1 MNSSIIKN
9 IFYLFFSTAFTR
21 AFNAFSIIILA
32 SYLGAKEYGAFS
44 VAVAFSMVAGY
55 FTDVGLSNVVL
66 REGSKGKKD
75 DSIVMST
82 YIKMRIM
89 LLIITLLASTVI
101 IYFLYSK
108 GNLSKVMFLLVLPTI
123 IGLSM
128 QSISVVYFQLKEK
141 MKEIA
146 KIRTLSAILSVF
158 FVVLGMLCKFD
169 LTSIAFLYGCSYVI
183 AGIYGLYMLFT
194 KNSLCFSS
202 EFDKNLLTGVPAFII
217 SGLLIMI
224 LPQLGPLVL
233 EKTLSLNQLGNFSVA
248 YRIPSALY
256 QIPGVVAGAF
266 YPVLF
271 RYYNSKD
278 LIKHKELNL
287 LQVKI
292 MGLMGICL
300 CIPLFHLSN
309 IIVEIVFG
317 EEWGAAAIG
326 LKILSLMLLLQS
338 FNFPLADGLTTRN
351 LQSKRTITQFLAVLS
366 GIVLYYVLSLKF
378 GVVGGATAAV
388 FIEVI
393 MLLGFILFNPNKKEL
408 IIKIIVPYFS
418 IFIAFTLTSA
428 FYLNTFPITAA
439 LINLV
444 LVVSIIL
451 LLDREIRARLMKYI
465 QKKRNVEV

>member
-1 MNSSIIKN
+1 
-9 IFYLFFSTAFTR
+9 
-21 AFNAFSIIILA
+21 
-32 SYLGAKEYGAFS
+32 
-44 VAVAFSMVAGY
+44 
-55 FTDVGLSNVVL
+55 
-66 REGSKGKKD
+66 
-75 DSIVMST
+75 VMST
-82 YIKMRIM
+82 YIKMRLM
-89 LLIITLLASTVI
+89 LLVITLLASTII

-108 GNLSKVMFLLVLPTI
+108 GNLSKVMFLLVLPTV

-128 QSISVVYFQLKEK
+128 QSISVVYFQLKEQ
-141 MKEIA
+141 MKQIA

-169 LTSIAFLYGCSYVI
+169 INSIAFLYGCSYVI

-194 KNSLCFSS
+194 KNSLRFSS
-202 EFDKNLLTGVPAFII
+202 EFDKSLLTGVPAFII

-233 EKTLSLNQLGNFSVA
+233 EKTVSLNELGNFSVA
-248 YRIPSALY
+248 YRIPAALY

-278 LIKHKELNL
+278 LIKHKELNF

-317 EEWGAAAIG
+317 EEWDAAAIG
-326 LKILSLMLLLQS
+326 LKILSLMLFLQS

-351 LQSKRTITQFLAVLS
+351 LQSKRTITQFLAVLL
-366 GIVLYYVLSLKF
+366 GIVLYYVFSLKF

-393 MLLGFILFNPNKKEL
+393 MLLGFIIFNPNKKEL
-408 IIKIIVPYFS
+408 IIKIMVPYFS
-418 IFIAFTLTSA
+418 VFIAFTLTSA
-428 FYLNTFPITAA
+428 FYLNTFPIIAA
-439 LINLV
+439 LINLL
-444 LVVSIIL
+444 LVVALIV
-451 LLDREIRARLMKYI
+451 LLDKELRFRLMKYI

>member
-1 MNSSIIKN
+1 
-9 IFYLFFSTAFTR
+9 
-21 AFNAFSIIILA
+21 
-32 SYLGAKEYGAFS
+32 
-44 VAVAFSMVAGY
+44 MVAGY

-66 REGSKGKKD
+66 REGSKGQKD

-82 YIKMRIM
+82 YIKMRVI
-89 LLIITLLASTVI
+89 LLVITLLVSTVV

-108 GNLSKVMFLLVLPTI
+108 GNLSKVMFLLVLPTV

-128 QSISVVYFQLKEK
+128 QSISVVYFQLKEQ

-169 LTSIAFLYGCSYVI
+169 INSIAFLYGCSYVI
-183 AGIYGLYMLFT
+183 AGIYGLYMLFS
-194 KNSLCFSS
+194 KNSLSLS
-202 EFDKNLLTGVPAFII
+202 NEFDKNLLTGVPAFII

-233 EKTLSLNQLGNFSVA
+233 EKTVTLNELGNFSVA
-248 YRIPSALY
+248 YRIPAALY

-278 LIKHKELNL
+278 LIKHKELNF
-287 LQVKI
+287 LQVKL

-317 EEWGAAAIG
+317 EEWVGAAIG
-326 LKILSLMLLLQS
+326 LKILSFMLFLQS

-366 GIVLYYVLSLKF
+366 GVVLYYIFSLKF
-378 GVVGGATAAV
+378 GVVGGATAAI

-393 MLLGFILFNPNKKEL
+393 MLLGFIVFNPNKKDL

-428 FYLNTFPITAA
+428 FYLNTFPITAVI
-439 LINLV
+439 INL
-444 LVVSIIL
+444 LSVVSLIV
-451 LLDREIRARLMKYI
+451 LLDKELRARLMKYI

>member
-1 MNSSIIKN
+1 
-9 IFYLFFSTAFTR
+9 
-21 AFNAFSIIILA
+21 
-32 SYLGAKEYGAFS
+32 
-44 VAVAFSMVAGY
+44 
-55 FTDVGLSNVVL
+55 
-66 REGSKGKKD
+66 
-75 DSIVMST
+75 MST
-82 YIKMRIM
+82 YIKMRLM
-89 LLIITLLASTVI
+89 LLVITLLTSTII

-108 GNLSKVMFLLVLPTI
+108 GNLSKVMFLLVLPTV

-128 QSISVVYFQLKEK
+128 QSISVVYFQLKEQ
-141 MKEIA
+141 MKQIA

-169 LTSIAFLYGCSYVI
+169 INSIAFLYGCSYVI

-194 KNSLCFSS
+194 KNSLRFSS
-202 EFDKNLLTGVPAFII
+202 EFDKSLLTGVPAFII

-233 EKTLSLNQLGNFSVA
+233 EKTVSLNELGNFSVA
-248 YRIPSALY
+248 YRIPAALY

-278 LIKHKELNL
+278 LIKHKELNF

-317 EEWGAAAIG
+317 EEWDAAAIG
-326 LKILSLMLLLQS
+326 LKILSLMLFLQS

-351 LQSKRTITQFLAVLS
+351 LQSKRTITQFLAVLL
-366 GIVLYYVLSLKF
+366 GIVLYYVFSLKF

-393 MLLGFILFNPNKKEL
+393 MLLGFIIFNPNKKEL
-408 IIKIIVPYFS
+408 IIKIMVPYFS
-418 IFIAFTLTSA
+418 VFIAFTLTSA
-428 FYLNTFPITAA
+428 FYLDTFPIIAA
-439 LINLV
+439 LINLL
-444 LVVSIIL
+444 LVVALIV
-451 LLDREIRARLMKYI
+451 LLDKELRFRLMKYI

>member
-1 MNSSIIKN
+1 
-9 IFYLFFSTAFTR
+9 
-21 AFNAFSIIILA
+21 
-32 SYLGAKEYGAFS
+32 
-44 VAVAFSMVAGY
+44 
-55 FTDVGLSNVVL
+55 
-66 REGSKGKKD
+66 
-75 DSIVMST
+75 MST
-82 YIKMRIM
+82 YIKMRLM
-89 LLIITLLASTVI
+89 LLVITLLASTII

-108 GNLSKVMFLLVLPTI
+108 GNLSKVMFLLVLPTV

-128 QSISVVYFQLKEK
+128 QSISVVYFQLKEQ
-141 MKEIA
+141 MKQIA

-169 LTSIAFLYGCSYVI
+169 INSIAFLYGCSYVI

-194 KNSLCFSS
+194 KNSLRFSS
-202 EFDKNLLTGVPAFII
+202 EFDKSLLTGVPAFII

-233 EKTLSLNQLGNFSVA
+233 EKTVSLNELGNFSVA
-248 YRIPSALY
+248 YRIPAALY

-278 LIKHKELNL
+278 LIKHKELNF

-317 EEWGAAAIG
+317 EEWDAAAIG
-326 LKILSLMLLLQS
+326 LKILSLMLFLQS

-351 LQSKRTITQFLAVLS
+351 LQSKRTITQFLAVLL
-366 GIVLYYVLSLKF
+366 GIVLYYVFSLKF

-393 MLLGFILFNPNKKEL
+393 MLLGFIIFNPNKK
-408 IIKIIVPYFS
+408 
-418 IFIAFTLTSA
+418 
-428 FYLNTFPITAA
+428 N
-439 LINLV
+439 
-444 LVVSIIL
+444 
-451 LLDREIRARLMKYI
+451 
-465 QKKRNVEV
+465 

>member
-1 MNSSIIKN
+1 
-9 IFYLFFSTAFTR
+9 
-21 AFNAFSIIILA
+21 
-32 SYLGAKEYGAFS
+32 
-44 VAVAFSMVAGY
+44 
-55 FTDVGLSNVVL
+55 
-66 REGSKGKKD
+66 
-75 DSIVMST
+75 MST
-82 YIKMRIM
+82 YIKMRVM

-108 GNLSKVMFLLVLPTI
+108 GNLSKVMFLLVLPTV

-128 QSISVVYFQLKEK
+128 QSISVVYFQLKEE
-141 MKEIA
+141 MKQIA
-146 KIRTLSAILSVF
+146 KIRTLSAVLSVF

-169 LTSIAFLYGCSYVI
+169 LNSIAFLYGCSYVI

-194 KNSLCFSS
+194 KNSLRFSS

-233 EKTLSLNQLGNFSVA
+233 EKTVSLNELGNFSVA
-248 YRIPSALY
+248 YRIPAALY

-278 LIKHKELNL
+278 LIKHKELNF

-317 EEWGAAAIG
+317 EEWG
-326 LKILSLMLLLQS
+326 Q
-338 FNFPLADGLTTRN
+338 
-351 LQSKRTITQFLAVLS
+351 QQ
-366 GIVLYYVLSLKF
+366 
-378 GVVGGATAAV
+378 
-388 FIEVI
+388 
-393 MLLGFILFNPNKKEL
+393 
-408 IIKIIVPYFS
+408 
-418 IFIAFTLTSA
+418 
-428 FYLNTFPITAA
+428 
-439 LINLV
+439 
-444 LVVSIIL
+444 
-451 LLDREIRARLMKYI
+451 LD
-465 QKKRNVEV
+465 

>member
-21 AFNAFSIIILA
+21 AVNAFSIIILA

-82 YIKMRIM
+82 YIKMRLM
-89 LLIITLLASTVI
+89 LLVITLLASTII

-108 GNLSKVMFLLVLPTI
+108 GNLSKVMFLLVLPTV

-128 QSISVVYFQLKEK
+128 QSISVVYFQLKEQ
-141 MKEIA
+141 MKQIA

-169 LTSIAFLYGCSYVI
+169 INSIAFLYGCSYVI

-194 KNSLCFSS
+194 KNSLRFSS
-202 EFDKNLLTGVPAFII
+202 EFDKSLLTGVPAFII

-233 EKTLSLNQLGNFSVA
+233 EKTVSLNELGNFSVA
-248 YRIPSALY
+248 YRIPAALY

-278 LIKHKELNL
+278 LIKHKELNF

-317 EEWGAAAIG
+317 EEWDAAAIG
-326 LKILSLMLLLQS
+326 LKILSLMLFLQS

-351 LQSKRTITQFLAVLS
+351 LQSKRTITQFLAVLL
-366 GIVLYYVLSLKF
+366 GIVLYYVFSLKF

-393 MLLGFILFNPNKKEL
+393 MLLGFIIFNPNKKEL
-408 IIKIIVPYFS
+408 IIKIMVPYFS
-418 IFIAFTLTSA
+418 VFIAFTLTSA
-428 FYLNTFPITAA
+428 FYLNTFPIIAA
-439 LINLV
+439 LINLL
-444 LVVSIIL
+444 LVVALIV
-451 LLDREIRARLMKYI
+451 LLDKELRFRLMKYI

>member
-21 AFNAFSIIILA
+21 AVNAFSIIILA

-82 YIKMRIM
+82 YIKMRVM

-108 GNLSKVMFLLVLPTI
+108 GNLSKVMFLLVLPTV

-128 QSISVVYFQLKEK
+128 QSISVVYFQLKEE
-141 MKEIA
+141 MKQIA
-146 KIRTLSAILSVF
+146 KIRTLSAVLSVF

-169 LTSIAFLYGCSYVI
+169 LNSIAFLYGCSYVI

-194 KNSLCFSS
+194 KNSLRFSS

-233 EKTLSLNQLGNFSVA
+233 EKTVSLNELGNFSVA
-248 YRIPSALY
+248 YRIPAALY

-278 LIKHKELNL
+278 LIKHKELNF

-326 LKILSLMLLLQS
+326 LKILSLMLFLQS

-351 LQSKRTITQFLAVLS
+351 LQSKRTITQFLAVLL
-366 GIVLYYVLSLKF
+366 GIVLYYVFSLKF

-388 FIEVI
+388 SIEII
-393 MLLGFILFNPNKKEL
+393 MLLGFIVFNPNKKEL
-408 IIKIIVPYFS
+408 IIKIMVPYFS
-418 IFIAFTLTSA
+418 VFIAFTLTSA

-439 LINLV
+439 LINL
-444 LVVSIIL
+444 LSVVPLIV
-451 LLDREIRARLMKYI
+451 LLDKELRARLMKYI

>member
-21 AFNAFSIIILA
+21 AVNAFSIIILA

-82 YIKMRIM
+82 YIKMRVM

-108 GNLSKVMFLLVLPTI
+108 GNLSKVMFLLVLPTV

-128 QSISVVYFQLKEK
+128 QSISVVYFQLKEE
-141 MKEIA
+141 MKQIA
-146 KIRTLSAILSVF
+146 KIRTLSAVLSVF

-169 LTSIAFLYGCSYVI
+169 LNSIAFLYGCSYVI

-194 KNSLCFSS
+194 KNSLRFSS

-233 EKTLSLNQLGNFSVA
+233 EKTVSLNELGNFSVA
-248 YRIPSALY
+248 YRIPAALY

-278 LIKHKELNL
+278 LIKHKELNF

-326 LKILSLMLLLQS
+326 LKILSLMLFLQS

-351 LQSKRTITQFLAVLS
+351 LQSKRTITQFLAVLL
-366 GIVLYYVLSLKF
+366 GIVLYYVFSLKF

-388 FIEVI
+388 SIEII
-393 MLLGFILFNPNKKEL
+393 MLLGFIVFNPNKKEL
-408 IIKIIVPYFS
+408 IIKIMVPYFS
-418 IFIAFTLTSA
+418 VFIAFTLTSA

-439 LINLV
+439 LINL
-444 LVVSIIL
+444 LSVVSLIV
-451 LLDREIRARLMKYI
+451 LLDKELRARLMKYI

>member
-21 AFNAFSIIILA
+21 AVNAFSIIILA

-82 YIKMRIM
+82 YIKMRLM
-89 LLIITLLASTVI
+89 LLVITLLASTII

-108 GNLSKVMFLLVLPTI
+108 GNLSKVMFLLVLPTV

-128 QSISVVYFQLKEK
+128 QSISVVYFQLKEQ
-141 MKEIA
+141 MKQIA

-169 LTSIAFLYGCSYVI
+169 INSIAFLYGCSYVI

-194 KNSLCFSS
+194 KNSLRFSS
-202 EFDKNLLTGVPAFII
+202 EFDKSLLTGVPAFII

-233 EKTLSLNQLGNFSVA
+233 EKTVSLNELGNFSVA
-248 YRIPSALY
+248 YRIPAALY

-278 LIKHKELNL
+278 LIKHKELNF

-317 EEWGAAAIG
+317 EEWDAAAIG
-326 LKILSLMLLLQS
+326 LKILSLMLFLQS

-351 LQSKRTITQFLAVLS
+351 LQSKRTITQFLAVLL
-366 GIVLYYVLSLKF
+366 GIVLYYVFSLKF

-393 MLLGFILFNPNKKEL
+393 MLLGFIIFNPNKKEL
-408 IIKIIVPYFS
+408 IIKIMVPYFS
-418 IFIAFTLTSA
+418 VFIAFTLTSA
-428 FYLNTFPITAA
+428 FYLNTFPIIAA
-439 LINLV
+439 LINLL
-444 LVVSIIL
+444 LVVALIV
-451 LLDREIRARLMKYI
+451 LLDKELRFRLMK
-465 QKKRNVEV
+465 

>member
-1 MNSSIIKN
+1 
-9 IFYLFFSTAFTR
+9 
-21 AFNAFSIIILA
+21 
-32 SYLGAKEYGAFS
+32 
-44 VAVAFSMVAGY
+44 
-55 FTDVGLSNVVL
+55 
-66 REGSKGKKD
+66 
-75 DSIVMST
+75 MST

-194 KNSLCFSS
+194 KNSLRFSS

-317 EEWGAAAIG
+317 EEWGQ
-326 LKILSLMLLLQS
+326 LQ
-338 FNFPLADGLTTRN
+338 
-351 LQSKRTITQFLAVLS
+351 
-366 GIVLYYVLSLKF
+366 
-378 GVVGGATAAV
+378 
-388 FIEVI
+388 
-393 MLLGFILFNPNKKEL
+393 
-408 IIKIIVPYFS
+408 
-418 IFIAFTLTSA
+418 
-428 FYLNTFPITAA
+428 
-439 LINLV
+439 
-444 LVVSIIL
+444 
-451 LLDREIRARLMKYI
+451 LD
-465 QKKRNVEV
+465 